1 MAEVEEVLEDAGGR
15 MEKSVGALERELGSV
30 RTGRASPR
38 LVENLLVDYYGVPTP
53 MNQIASITAPE
64 ARLLTIQPWDKSALK
79 EVEKTIMRSDLGLMP
94 NSDGSVVRISI
105 PPLTEERRRD
115 LARVVGRKV
124 EDGRVSVRNI
134 RRSGVESLRTM
145 ERNKELSEDESR
157 RAQGEVQELTNLYIG
172 KMDDMEKAKE
182 AEVMEV

>member
-1 MAEVEEVLEDAGGR
+1 MAEVEEVLEDAGAR
-15 MEKSVGALERELGSV
+15 MEKSVGALDRELGSV

-64 ARLLTIQPWDKSALK
+64 ARLLMIQPWDKSALK

-124 EDGRVSVRNI
+124 EDGRVAVRNI

>member
-1 MAEVEEVLEDAGGR
+1 MAEVEEVLEDAGAR

-64 ARLLTIQPWDKSALK
+64 ARLLMIQPWDKSALK

-94 NSDGSVVRISI
+94 NSDGAVVRISI

-124 EDGRVSVRNI
+124 EDGRVAVRNI

-172 KMDDMEKAKE
+172 QMDDMEKAKE

>member
-1 MAEVEEVLEDAGGR
+1 MAEVEEVLEDAGAR
-15 MEKSVGALERELGSV
+15 MEKSVGALDRELGSV

-64 ARLLTIQPWDKSALK
+64 ARLLMIQPWDKSALK

-124 EDGRVSVRNI
+124 EDGRVAVRNI

-172 KMDDMEKAKE
+172 QMDEMEKAKE